1 MYFTRQQASWPANLW
16 NTSISAYR
24 RLVLLL
30 YGSSMHFT
38 IHFNFD
44 RNRTHNVCRT
54 KAISFTKM
62 IKIQSHSSKLTDG
75 WSWAEWKSYTRWNNL
90 IWKCSQTVN
99 GEQQLK
105 QWDIINCCMQTC
117 RQRVVSWHCRIT
129 TTIICYSV
137 TIGPHTTT
145 AQLQQHTT
153 FSISN
158 NTITLL

>member
-62 IKIQSHSSKLTDG
+62 IKIQSHTSKLKDG
-75 WSWAEWKSYTRWNNL
+75 WSWAENNENRTQDEI
-90 IWKCSQTVN
+90 IWYKNLT
-99 GEQQLK
+99 
-105 QWDIINCCMQTC
+105 NCK
-117 RQRVVSWHCRIT
+117 WW
-129 TTIICYSV
+129 
-137 TIGPHTTT
+137 TT
-145 AQLQQHTT
+145 AQAVRHNQLLHANLQTESRQLALQNYYHYYLLLRHHRPTYHDCTVATT
-153 FSISN
+153 YN
-158 NTITLL
+158 V